1 LFICC
6 SNTSCH
12 PIFGGLRVLTIT
24 AASLAGG
31 QGKTT
36 SSFFLA
42 RALARIGYKVLMVD
56 ADPQSSLTLYLGHE
70 VEANQPTLLE
80 VLKKQVGVEDGIYE
94 SNYQNLWLIPS
105 DDGLETIQDY
115 LSSTAMGE
123 LALKKRLQQV
133 VELFDVAIVDSPPQ
147 RTQICLTAVVAAQE
161 LLIPA
166 EASSKGLH
174 SLVRTLQLV
183 DELRAVDAFEGSILG
198 VLPFRDR
205 WVGRTQAKRS
215 EVSIQDMRE
224 VAQGIKVVPSIL
236 ESERYKQAIDTGKT
250 LEELGYPD
258 LELPFQKIIELLET
272 KWLTNKLNPLTR
284 TAG

>member
-1 LFICC
+1 M
-6 SNTSCH
+6 
-12 PIFGGLRVLTIT
+12 LTIT

-42 RALARIGYKVLMVD
+42 RALAQRGYKVLMVD

-80 VLKKQVGVEDGIYE
+80 VLNKQVGIEDGIYE

-115 LSSTAMGE
+115 LSSSAMGE
-123 LALKKRLQQV
+123 LTLKKRLQQV
-133 VELFDVAIVDSPPQ
+133 VDLFDVAIVDSPPQ
-147 RTQICLTAVVAAQE
+147 RTQICLTAVAAANE

-174 SLVRTLQLV
+174 SLMRTLQLV
-183 DELRAVDAFEGSILG
+183 DELKSVDAFSGSILG
-198 VLPFRDR
+198 ILPFRDR

-224 VAQGIKVVPSIL
+224 LAQGINVIPSIL

-250 LEELGYPD
+250 LTELGYSD
-258 LELPFQKIIELLET
+258 LELPFRNLVELLET
-272 KWLTNKLNPLTR
+272 KWLTNKLNPLTQ

>member
-1 LFICC
+1 M
-6 SNTSCH
+6 
-12 PIFGGLRVLTIT
+12 LTIT

-42 RALARIGYKVLMVD
+42 KALARIGYKVLMVD

-80 VLKKQVGVEDGIYE
+80 VLKKQVSIEDGIYE

-133 VELFDVAIVDSPPQ
+133 VELFDVAIIDSPPQ

-183 DELRAVDAFEGSILG
+183 DELRSVDAFEGSILG

-224 VAQGIKVVPSIL
+224 VAQGILVVPSIL

-250 LEELGYPD
+250 LKELGYPD
-258 LELPFQKIIELLET
+258 LELPFQKIVEVLET

>member
-1 LFICC
+1 M
-6 SNTSCH
+6 
-12 PIFGGLRVLTIT
+12 LTT
-24 AASLAGG
+24 VTTASLAGG

-70 VEANQPTLLE
+70 VEAKQPTLLE
-80 VLKKQVGVEDGIYE
+80 VLKKQVSVEDGIYE

-123 LALKKRLQQV
+123 LALKRRLKEV
-133 VELFDVAIVDSPPQ
+133 IDLFDICIVDSPPQ
-147 RTQICLTAVVAAQE
+147 RTQICLTAVVAADE

-183 DELRAVDAFEGSILG
+183 DELKSVDAFSGSILG
-198 VLPFRDR
+198 IIPFRDR

-215 EVSIQDMRE
+215 EASIQDIQE
-224 VAQGIKVVPSIL
+224 VGQGINVFPSIL
-236 ESERYKQAIDTGKT
+236 ESERYKQAIDTGRT
-250 LEELGYPD
+250 LKELGYTD
-258 LELPFQKIIELLET
+258 LELPFQKIIEVLEAR
-272 KWLTNKLNPLTR
+272 WLKNIHHPLTQI
-284 TAG
+284 AG

>member
-1 LFICC
+1 M
-6 SNTSCH
+6 
-12 PIFGGLRVLTIT
+12 LTIT

-42 RALARIGYKVLMVD
+42 KALARIGYKVLMVD

-80 VLKKQVGVEDGIYE
+80 VLNKQVGVEDGIYE

-224 VAQGIKVVPSIL
+224 VAQGILVVPSIL

-250 LEELGYPD
+250 LSELGYPD
-258 LELPFQKIIELLET
+258 LELPFQKIVEVLET

>member
-1 LFICC
+1 M
-6 SNTSCH
+6 
-12 PIFGGLRVLTIT
+12 LTIT

-42 RALARIGYKVLMVD
+42 RSLAQRGYKVLMVD

-80 VLKKQVGVEDGIYE
+80 VLNKQVGVEDGIYE

-115 LSSTAMGE
+115 LSSSAMGE
-123 LALKKRLQQV
+123 LTLKKRLQQV
-133 VELFDVAIVDSPPQ
+133 VDLFDVAIVDSPPQ
-147 RTQICLTAVVAAQE
+147 RTQICLTAVVAANE

-174 SLVRTLQLV
+174 SLMRTLQLV
-183 DELRAVDAFEGSILG
+183 DELKSVDAFSGSILG
-198 VLPFRDR
+198 ILPFRDR

-224 VAQGIKVVPSIL
+224 LVQGMNVVPSIL

-250 LEELGYPD
+250 LAELGYPD
-258 LELPFQKIIELLET
+258 LELPFRNLVELLET
-272 KWLTNKLNPLTR
+272 KWLTNKLNPLTQ

>member
-1 LFICC
+1 
-6 SNTSCH
+6 
-12 PIFGGLRVLTIT
+12 VLTIT

-42 RALARIGYKVLMVD
+42 RALAQRGYKVLMVD

-80 VLKKQVGVEDGIYE
+80 VLNKQVGIEDGIYE

-115 LSSTAMGE
+115 LSSSAMGE
-123 LALKKRLQQV
+123 LTLKKRLQQV
-133 VELFDVAIVDSPPQ
+133 VDLFDVAIVDSPPQ
-147 RTQICLTAVVAAQE
+147 RTQICLTAVAAANE

-174 SLVRTLQLV
+174 SLMRTLQLV
-183 DELRAVDAFEGSILG
+183 DELKSVDAFSGSILG
-198 VLPFRDR
+198 ILPFRDR

-224 VAQGIKVVPSIL
+224 LAQGINVIPSIL

-250 LEELGYPD
+250 LTELGYSD
-258 LELPFQKIIELLET
+258 LELPFRNLVELLET
-272 KWLTNKLNPLTR
+272 KWLTNKLNPLTQ

>member
-1 LFICC
+1 M
-6 SNTSCH
+6 
-12 PIFGGLRVLTIT
+12 LTIT

-42 RALARIGYKVLMVD
+42 RALAQRGYKVLMVD

-80 VLKKQVGVEDGIYE
+80 VLNKQVGVEDGIYE

-115 LSSTAMGE
+115 LSSSAMGE
-123 LALKKRLQQV
+123 LTLKKRLQQV
-133 VELFDVAIVDSPPQ
+133 VDLFDVAIVDSPPQ
-147 RTQICLTAVVAAQE
+147 RTQICLTAVVAANE

-174 SLVRTLQLV
+174 SLMRTLQLV
-183 DELRAVDAFEGSILG
+183 DELKSVDAFSGSILG
-198 VLPFRDR
+198 ILPFRDR

-224 VAQGIKVVPSIL
+224 LAQGIDVIPSIL

-250 LEELGYPD
+250 LAELGYPD
-258 LELPFQKIIELLET
+258 LELPFRNLVELLET
-272 KWLTNKLNPLTR
+272 KWLTNKLNPLTQ

>member
-1 LFICC
+1 M
-6 SNTSCH
+6 
-12 PIFGGLRVLTIT
+12 LTIT

-42 RALARIGYKVLMVD
+42 RALSRSGYKVLMVD

-133 VELFDVAIVDSPPQ
+133 VDLFDVAIVDSPPQ
-147 RTQICLTAVVAAQE
+147 RTQTNLSPLRRGIDDCYIKQVND
-161 LLIPA
+161 LLQP
-166 EASSKGLH
+166 L
-174 SLVRTLQLV
+174 LQSQF
-183 DELRAVDAFEGSILG
+183 AH
-198 VLPFRDR
+198 
-205 WVGRTQAKRS
+205 RS
-215 EVSIQDMRE
+215 R
-224 VAQGIKVVPSIL
+224 
-236 ESERYKQAIDTGKT
+236 R
-250 LEELGYPD
+250 
-258 LELPFQKIIELLET
+258 
-272 KWLTNKLNPLTR
+272 
-284 TAG
+284 

>member
-1 LFICC
+1 ML
-6 SNTSCH
+6 S
-12 PIFGGLRVLTIT
+12 IT

-42 RALARIGYKVLMVD
+42 RTLARIGYKVLMVD

-70 VEANQPTLLE
+70 VKAQEPTLLE
-80 VLKKQVGVEDGIYE
+80 VLKQQVSVEDGIYE
-94 SNYQNLWLIPS
+94 SNYENLWLIPS

-115 LSSTAMGE
+115 LSSKAMGE
-123 LALKKRLQQV
+123 LALKRRLKEV
-133 VELFDVAIVDSPPQ
+133 ADLFDITIIDSPPQ
-147 RTQICLTAVVAAQE
+147 RTQICLAAVVAADE
-161 LLIPA
+161 LLIPV

-183 DELRAVDAFEGSILG
+183 DELVSVDAFSGAVLG
-198 VLPFRDR
+198 ILPFRDR

-215 EVSIQDMRE
+215 EISIQDMRE
-224 VAQGIKVVPSIL
+224 VAQGILVVPSIL

-250 LEELGYPD
+250 LKDLGYPD
-258 LELPFQKIIELLET
+258 LELPFQKIIEVLET
-272 KWLTNKLNPLTR
+272 KWLKNKSSSLT
-284 TAG
+284 

>member
-1 LFICC
+1 
-6 SNTSCH
+6 
-12 PIFGGLRVLTIT
+12 VLTIT
-24 AASLAGG
+24 ATSLAGG

-36 SSFFLA
+36 SCFFLA
-42 RALARIGYKVLMVD
+42 RALAKRGYKVLLID

-70 VEANQPTLLE
+70 VEPNQPTLLE
-80 VLKKQVGVEDGIYE
+80 VLKKQVVVEDGIYE

-105 DDGLETIQDY
+105 DEGLETIQDY

-123 LALKKRLQQV
+123 LALKRRLK
-133 VELFDVAIVDSPPQ
+133 EIKDLFDICIVDSPPQ
-147 RTQICLTAVVAAQE
+147 RSQICLTAVVAADE

-183 DELRAVDAFEGSILG
+183 DELKSVDASEGEILG
-198 VLPFRDR
+198 IVPFRDR
-205 WVGRTQAKRS
+205 WMGRTQAKRS
-215 EVSIQDMRE
+215 FFSISDMKEVG
-224 VAQGIKVVPSIL
+224 QGIWVVPSIL
-236 ESERYKQAIDTGKT
+236 ESERYKQAIDTGRT

-258 LELPFQKIIELLET
+258 LELPFQKIIEVLED
-272 KWLTNKLNPLTR
+272 KWLTNKINPLTR

>member
-1 LFICC
+1 MIAPY
-6 SNTSCH
+6 SV
-12 PIFGGLRVLTIT
+12 GGLRVLSIT

-42 RALARIGYKVLMVD
+42 RTLARIGYKVLMVD

-70 VEANQPTLLE
+70 VKAQEPTLLE
-80 VLKKQVGVEDGIYE
+80 VLKQQVSVEDGIYE
-94 SNYQNLWLIPS
+94 SNYENLWLIPS

-115 LSSTAMGE
+115 LSSKAMGE
-123 LALKKRLQQV
+123 LALKRRLKEV
-133 VELFDVAIVDSPPQ
+133 ADLFDLTIIDSPPQ
-147 RTQICLTAVVAAQE
+147 RTQICLAAVVAADE
-161 LLIPA
+161 LLIPV

-183 DELRAVDAFEGSILG
+183 DELVSVDAFSGSVLG
-198 VLPFRDR
+198 ILPFRDR

-215 EVSIQDMRE
+215 EISIQDMRE
-224 VAQGIKVVPSIL
+224 VAQGILVVPSIL

-250 LEELGYPD
+250 LKDLGYPD
-258 LELPFQKIIELLET
+258 LELPFQKIIEVLET
-272 KWLTNKLNPLTR
+272 KWLKNKNNSLT
-284 TAG
+284 

>member
-1 LFICC
+1 M
-6 SNTSCH
+6 
-12 PIFGGLRVLTIT
+12 LTIT

-42 RALARIGYKVLMVD
+42 RALSRIGYKVLMVD

-80 VLKKQVGVEDGIYE
+80 VLKKQVSVEDGIYE

-183 DELRAVDAFEGSILG
+183 DELRSVDAFEGSILG
-198 VLPFRDR
+198 ILPFRDR

-224 VAQGIKVVPSIL
+224 VAQGIFVVPSIL

-250 LEELGYPD
+250 LKELGYPD
-258 LELPFQKIIELLET
+258 LELPFQKIVEVLET

>member
-1 LFICC
+1 M
-6 SNTSCH
+6 
-12 PIFGGLRVLTIT
+12 LTIT

-36 SSFFLA
+36 SCFFLA
-42 RALARIGYKVLMVD
+42 RALAERGYKVLLID

-80 VLKKQVGVEDGIYE
+80 VLKKQVAVEDGIYE

-105 DDGLETIQDY
+105 DEGLETIQDY

-123 LALKKRLQQV
+123 LALKRRLK
-133 VELFDVAIVDSPPQ
+133 EIKDLFDICIVDSPPQ
-147 RTQICLTAVVAAQE
+147 RSQICIVDSPPQRSQICLTAVVAADE

-183 DELRAVDAFEGSILG
+183 DEFKSVDASEGAILG
-198 VLPFRDR
+198 IVPFRDR
-205 WVGRTQAKRS
+205 WMGRTQAKRS
-215 EVSIQDMRE
+215 QASIADMKEVG
-224 VAQGIKVVPSIL
+224 QGILVMPSIL
-236 ESERYKQAIDTGKT
+236 ESERYKQAIDTGRT
-250 LEELGYPD
+250 LAELGYPN
-258 LELPFQKIIELLET
+258 LELPFQKIIEVVED
-272 KWLTNKLNPLTR
+272 KWLTNKINPLTR

>member
-1 LFICC
+1 M
-6 SNTSCH
+6 
-12 PIFGGLRVLTIT
+12 LTIT

-36 SSFFLA
+36 SCFFLA
-42 RALARIGYKVLMVD
+42 RALAKLGYKVLMVD

-80 VLKKQVGVEDGIYE
+80 VLKKQVAVEDGIYE

-105 DDGLETIQDY
+105 DDGLEVIQEY

-123 LALKKRLQQV
+123 LALKKRLKEV
-133 VELFDVAIVDSPPQ
+133 RDLFDVCIVDSPPQ
-147 RTQICLTAVVAAQE
+147 RTQICLTAIVAADE

-166 EASSKGLH
+166 ESSSKGLH

-183 DELRAVDAFEGSILG
+183 DELKSVDAFEGSILG
-198 VLPFRDR
+198 IVPFRDK
-205 WVGRTQAKRS
+205 WLGRTQAKRS
-215 EVSIQDMRE
+215 QVSIQDMKE
-224 VAQGIKVVPSIL
+224 VGQGILVVPSIL
-236 ESERYKQAIDTGKT
+236 ESERYKQAIDTGRT

-258 LELPFQKIIELLET
+258 LELPFQKIIEVLEK
-272 KWLTNKLNPLTR
+272 KWLLNKTNP
-284 TAG
+284 

>member
-1 LFICC
+1 MLI
-6 SNTSCH
+6 
-12 PIFGGLRVLTIT
+12 IT

-42 RALARIGYKVLMVD
+42 RALAQRGYKVLMVD

-80 VLKKQVGVEDGIYE
+80 VLNKQVGVEDGIYE

-115 LSSTAMGE
+115 LSSSAMGE

-133 VELFDVAIVDSPPQ
+133 VDLFDVAIIDSPPQ
-147 RTQICLTAVVAAQE
+147 RTQICLTAVVAANE

-174 SLVRTLQLV
+174 SLMRTLQLV
-183 DELRAVDAFEGSILG
+183 DELKSVDAFSGSILG
-198 VLPFRDR
+198 ILPFRDR

-224 VAQGIKVVPSIL
+224 LAQGIDVIPSIL

-250 LEELGYPD
+250 LAELGYPD
-258 LELPFQKIIELLET
+258 LELPFRNLVESLET

>member
-1 LFICC
+1 M
-6 SNTSCH
+6 
-12 PIFGGLRVLTIT
+12 LTIT

-42 RALARIGYKVLMVD
+42 RSLAQRGYKVLMVD

-80 VLKKQVGVEDGIYE
+80 VLNKQVGVEDGIYE

-115 LSSTAMGE
+115 LSSSAMGE

-133 VELFDVAIVDSPPQ
+133 VDLFDVAIVDSPPQ
-147 RTQICLTAVVAAQE
+147 RTQICLTAVVAANE

-174 SLVRTLQLV
+174 SLMRTLQLV
-183 DELRAVDAFEGSILG
+183 DELKSVDAFSGSILG
-198 VLPFRDR
+198 ILPFRDR

-224 VAQGIKVVPSIL
+224 LAQGINVIPSIL

-250 LEELGYPD
+250 LAELGYPD
-258 LELPFQKIIELLET
+258 LELPFRNLVELLET

-284 TAG
+284 TSG